1 MILFYAHSGI
11 RYLVLLAGV
20 VLVGYALAML
30 VARRPHGKPLRIMA
44 AVYAGSL
51 DLNILAGAA
60 LLFTGRFYPAVGV
73 HLVFMLLATVVAH
86 LVPGV
91 MKRRPPEER
100 SVAPYIVGTA
110 VSLALVVTGIT
121 MLGRPIVGSG

>member
-20 VLVGYALAML
+20 VLVGYALAIL
-30 VARRPHGKPLRIMA
+30 VARRPHDKPLRIMA

>member
-1 MILFYAHSGI
+1 MILFHAHSGI

-20 VLVGYALAML
+20 LLAGYALVVL
-30 VARRPHGKPLRIMA
+30 VTRRPHDKPLRVLA

-51 DLNILAGAA
+51 DLNLLVGAA

-73 HLVFMLLATVVAH
+73 HLVFMLGATVVAH

-91 MKRRPPEER
+91 MKRRPPEKR
-100 SVAPYIVGTA
+100 SVAPYLVGTA

-121 MLGRPIVGSG
+121 MLGRPIVGGG